1 MNLLFRTKNISFL
14 LVIANFFLN
23 NHFIYSQD
31 YPKREFRGVWVATV
45 VNLDWPTSRNLSVEE
60 QKESLKNLFDKIANT
75 NINAVIFQVRSECD
89 AMYNSSI
96 EPWSYWLTGKQGK
109 APEPFYDPLR
119 FAIEE
124 AHKRGL
130 ELHAWFNPYRAVRQV
145 GDYIQAS
152 NHVSVLHPDWIIRKG
167 DLKILNPGL
176 PQVRSY
182 VTSVIMDV
190 VRRYDID
197 GVHFDDYFYPY
208 PPNNITNADDQ
219 ATFNQYPRGFTNI
232 EDWRRDNVNELIRMV
247 QDSILAVKPYVKFG
261 ISPFGIWK
269 SGVPQGIVGLDAY
282 SEIYCDAVSWMN
294 EQIIDY
300 LAPQLYW
307 PFGGGQDYG
316 KLLPW
321 WASKVNG
328 RHLYSG
334 QALYRADDWSPGEIP
349 SQIRLNRSTENCYGN
364 ILFRAQNLY
373 SNPNGVT
380 DSLTQR
386 YFKYKAFPPRMN
398 WKDTLQ
404 PNIVQN
410 FRFGEMIVKRG
421 DGLTWQ
427 PPALATDGDSAFM
440 YAVYH
445 FPSSTI
451 QENDLNNPANIL
463 TVTSNNYYEITTK
476 DISGNKLYF
485 VVTALD
491 RNFNESGISNIV
503 YADLQLPVTPV
514 LYSPVDNAINIP
526 DTALF
531 VWNNSAHSSYNIL
544 QISTDSLFAAVD
556 FEFDSITDTFMNV
569 TGLQGQTKYFWRVA
583 AGNVL
588 GESEFSETRSFTT
601 GFPLP
606 PEPLEPANFMVDVSV
621 TPAFYWS
628 TSPTADSYRFQI
640 SKGLTIVPSNIILD
654 TTLTDTTL
662 IMDSLESKT
671 IYSWQVG
678 AINEFGFSGWSELFK
693 FQTEEIVGIKSNENL
708 PVSLTLEQNYPNP
721 FNPVTTIKYS
731 VPASSPLG
739 LSAEAGKVRIE
750 EGLVILKVYDVLGR
764 VVTTLVKQYQSPG
777 NYEVKFDASNLSAGI
792 YIYVL
797 EVGSKRLSKKMLL
810 LK

>member
-1 MNLLFRTKNISFL
+1 MPSKIKLLLILLLFNISNIL
-14 LVIANFFLN
+14 L
-23 NHFIYSQD
+23 SQD
-31 YPKREFRGVWVATV
+31 FIKREFRGIWVASV
-45 VNLDWPTSRNLSVEE
+45 VNLDWPTSNNLSVEE
-60 QKESLKNLFDKIANT
+60 QKESLKNLFDKIEAT
-75 NINAVIFQVRSECD
+75 NINAIFFQIRSECD
-89 AMYNSSI
+89 AMYNSQI
-96 EPWSYWLTGKQGK
+96 EPWSYWLTGKQGR
-109 APEPFYDPLR
+109 APEPFYDPLE
-119 FAIEE
+119 FAIKE

-145 GDYIQAS
+145 GNYIQAS
-152 NHVSVLHPDWIIRKG
+152 NHVSVLHPDWIIRKD

-176 PQVRSY
+176 PQVREY
-182 VTSVIMDV
+182 VAKVISDV

-247 QDSILAVKPYVKFG
+247 QDSILAIKPYIKFG

-282 SEIYCDAVSWMN
+282 NEIYADAVSWLN

-321 WASKVNG
+321 WASQTNS

-349 SQIRLNRSTENCYGN
+349 RQIRLNRTTESCYGN

-380 DSLTQR
+380 DSLTEN
-386 YFKYKAFPPRMN
+386 YYKYKAFVPSMD
-398 WKDTLQ
+398 WKDIIS
-404 PNIVQN
+404 PNNVNN
-410 FRFGEMIVKRG
+410 FAFGALRNSRG
-421 DGLTWQ
+421 DGLVWDV
-427 PPALATDGDSAFM
+427 PSISSDGDSAFM
-440 YAVYH
+440 YAIYH
-445 FPSSTI
+445 FETSSVV
-451 QENDLNNPANIL
+451 QEDLNNPANLLKI
-463 TVTSNNYYEITTK
+463 TSDNYYKITAK
-476 DISGNKLYF
+476 DISENKLYF

-491 RNFNESGISNIV
+491 RNFNESNSSNV
-503 YADLQLPVTPV
+503 VFADLQSPEIPQLYLPV
-514 LYSPVDNAINIP
+514 SNAVNLP
-526 DTALF
+526 DTVKF
-531 VWNNSAHSSYNIL
+531 IWNNSTHSSYNIL
-544 QISTDSLFAAVD
+544 QISTDSLFTLVD
-556 FEFDSITDTFMNV
+556 LEFDSITDTFMNV

-606 PEPLEPANFMVDVSV
+606 PQPFEPGNLMVDVSI
-621 TPAFYWS
+621 TPVFSWS
-628 TSPTADSYRFQI
+628 HPATADSFRFQI
-640 SKGLTIVPSNIILD
+640 AKGLTIVPSNIMIDTVISD
-654 TTLTDTTL
+654 TTISL
-662 IMDSLESKT
+662 DSLESKT

-678 AINEFGFSGWSELFK
+678 AFNQYGFSGWSELFK
-693 FQTEEIVGIKSNENL
+693 FQTEQIVGISDNKKIPSTVVL
-708 PVSLTLEQNYPNP
+708 RQNYPNP
-721 FNPVTTIKYS
+721 FNPVTTIQYS
-731 VPASSPLG
+731 IPSN
-739 LSAEAGKVRIE
+739 VR
-750 EGLVILKVYDVLGR
+750 GRMYNVKLVVYDVLGR
-764 VVTTLVKQYQSPG
+764 EVAVLVNKQQAPG
-777 NYEVKFDASNLSAGI
+777 NYAVRFNTNFAEGSAVSGLNSGI
-792 YIYVL
+792 YLYVL
-797 EVGSKRLSKKMLL
+797 EVDGKRFSKKMLL